1 MPRRESDR
9 FTVLCISVLYRGCAI
24 PVAWK
29 LLRTN
34 EALEWE
40 PYWKALFSSLQGSIP
55 KHWTVI
61 VLADR
66 GLYARLPLPSH
77 RSLGLAPVLAHQSG
91 WQGAS
96 GGRRAL

>member
-1 MPRRESDR
+1 MDATTRTSR

-29 LLRTN
+29 LLRGG
-34 EALEWE
+34 EKGAWE
-40 PYWKALFSSLQGSIP
+40 PYWKALFTSLQGSVP

-66 GLYARLPLPSH
+66 GLYARLSLPPPG
-77 RSLGLAPVLAHQSG
+77 LVGLASVLTD
-91 WQGAS
+91 
-96 GGRRAL
+96 